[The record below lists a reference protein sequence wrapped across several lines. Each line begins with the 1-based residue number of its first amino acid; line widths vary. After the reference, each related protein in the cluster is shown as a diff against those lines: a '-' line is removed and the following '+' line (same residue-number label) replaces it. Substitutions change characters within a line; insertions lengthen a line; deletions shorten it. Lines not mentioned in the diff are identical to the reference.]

1 MIRLSFNIIKVHSS
15 IIQKQAMKEIIKCND
30 LTIKYGLSLTEQQ
43 AIELVETR
51 NQVLNANGRV
61 EFSGGVIH
69 KIIQGF
75 CDSSYITKDNYVDTI
90 QELIEIFYY
99 YKNETEDLVSDD
111 DLIHFMQNAFNH
123 KCQGSLELLSG
134 RELDRLANNL
144 RYGKNP
150 LNVDEEDDS
159 EKEDEDYYGE
169 Y

>member
-1 MIRLSFNIIKVHSS
+1 MIRLSFNIIKVHSA
-15 IIQKQAMKEIIKCND
+15 IIQKQTVKEIIQCND
-30 LTIKYGLSLTEQQ
+30 LTIKYGLRLTEQQ
-43 AIELVETR
+43 ANELVETR

-69 KIIQGF
+69 KIIQEF
-75 CDSSYITKDNYVDTI
+75 CDSPYISKDNYVETI
-90 QELIEIFYY
+90 QELIEIFYF

-134 RELDRLANNL
+134 RELDKLANNL

-150 LNVDEEDDS
+150 LDMDEEDDCK
-159 EKEDEDYYGE
+159 KEDDDYGE